1 MAKSKDSGS
10 GNPEQEK
17 NMSVRLDAETK
28 ELISLVALSLD
39 MKEKDIAIEA
49 IQAYCRDKLDAVS
62 AKLNELKSRYDK
74 KARGR

>member
-1 MAKSKDSGS
+1 
-10 GNPEQEK
+10 
-17 NMSVRLDAETK
+17 MSVRLDAETK